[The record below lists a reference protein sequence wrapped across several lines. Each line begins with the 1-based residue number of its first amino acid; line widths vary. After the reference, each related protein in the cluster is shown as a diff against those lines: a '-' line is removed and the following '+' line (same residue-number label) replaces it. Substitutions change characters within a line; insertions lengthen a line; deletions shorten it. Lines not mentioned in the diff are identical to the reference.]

1 VLGDLG
7 VAVSYRATDATGG
20 TWLFEISG
28 AYSSTRPGLRSS
40 ESLWRALGKASAL
53 HEARRRNPHRR
64 DLGPLVLLT
73 TDVPGARSAGGKA
86 LRSAIGTDDRSGPV
100 YDAIELLEPAGT
112 ARLRSYAVAGQAAG
126 ASAPVK

>member
-1 VLGDLG
+1 
-7 VAVSYRATDATGG
+7 
-20 TWLFEISG
+20 
-28 AYSSTRPGLRSS
+28 
-40 ESLWRALGKASAL
+40 
-53 HEARRRNPHRR
+53 
-64 DLGPLVLLT
+64 VLLT